1 VSQGR
6 GEPDRAIDEDL
17 KTAGLIF
24 DFEPWR
30 PQSKNHREIPND
42 SLGIETVIGKYPG
55 NIRTALVYLEF
66 APDPSGSLASVP

>member
-1 VSQGR
+1 MDASN
-6 GEPDRAIDEDL
+6 EDL
-17 KTAGLIF
+17 RNAGPNF

-55 NIRTALVYLEF
+55 NIRTALVYLDM